1 MVVDPES
8 RPRER
13 AFLEVGFFGLA
24 VLCALAA
31 GVLIVIPLMMALFSG
46 AFVLWDY
53 GLGVMAL
60 AFAAGFWGLSLLS
73 RGEMLSKD
81 RWADLR

>member
-13 AFLEVGFFGLA
+13 AFLEALFFGLA

-31 GVLIVIPLMMALFSG
+31 GVLIVIPLMVALLSG
-46 AFVLWDY
+46 AFVLSDY
-53 GLGVMAL
+53 SLGVVAL
-60 AFAAGFWGLSLLS
+60 VLAAGFWGLSLLS
-73 RGEMLSKD
+73 RGEMLSN
-81 RWADLR
+81 